1 MNKRIKQVLAVTL
14 ALMLAFTGLFGIGA
28 YFTGTDVKSD
38 GYTIGEVSVEVLGDS
53 DVYSI
58 QDLTP
63 LQEWSFTR
71 SVKNTGINDAY
82 VYMTVTIPFELVDV
96 ANLDGTGI
104 VGVGGGSEGD
114 SFNTQLFQYGTNGAA
129 GVGSEWKL
137 VDAGKYGNS
146 DIVRLA
152 DATSSFIGFNGK
164 LLYEDSLTAEY
175 GVTSL
180 QNRTV
185 TYIYAYV
192 GDNGSTLERLAP
204 DAETGVLFDTM
215 KLFNVA
221 DTTVEGQI
229 EGMNIEGTN
238 GLIKTEVFAIQAD
251 NVLETT
257 LHEGRNDDG
266 SDAVNAVWAVL
277 NNAAVPV
284 APMEGYVIRD
294 FAITADSA
302 IAQQLLAERTDI
314 SFEPINDIFAM
325 DKVMF
330 LSHAWGDEPNS
341 NVINISEFTDENC
354 VDYNAPVD
362 VYEFTGYEIVSE
374 DTDSVLV
381 RFVSD
386 STNYNGVAYDCLC
399 GFSGFDNTQ
408 EIKVI
413 DGKLTILVDF
423 PKI

>member
-63 LQEWSFTR
+63 LEEWSFTR

-82 VYMTVTIPFELVDV
+82 VYMTVTVPFELVDV

-104 VGVGGGSEGD
+104 AGVGGGGEGD

-284 APMEGYVIRD
+284 APMEGYVLREIS
-294 FAITADSA
+294 ITQDSA

-314 SFEPINDIFAM
+314 SFAPIHDIYSL
-325 DKVMF
+325 DKVMITAH
-330 LSHAWGDEPNS
+330 SWGDEPTG
-341 NVINISEFTDENC
+341 NVINIAEFTAENC
-354 VDYNAPVD
+354 VDYDAPVD

-374 DTDSVLV
+374 DADSVLV

-386 STNYNGVAYDCLC
+386 STNYKGLATRCLC
-399 GFSGFDNTQ
+399 GYAGFDNTLGA
-408 EIKVI
+408 EIV
-413 DGKLTILVDF
+413 DGKLTVLVDF